1 MCQEIICCGGRA
13 HPDFVSSHN
22 GMETGS
28 TKLPEFELF
37 HGGRSLLERLW
48 KIKLF
53 NLHSKS
59 PLL

>member
-1 MCQEIICCGGRA
+1 MPKKICCGGRA

-37 HGGRSLLERLW
+37 QGGRSLLERL
-48 KIKLF
+48 
-53 NLHSKS
+53 
-59 PLL
+59 